1 MIEYIMKEVVPTYEV
16 YKMKKKYSLD
26 YSIERDIDRLHAVE
40 EILDS
45 LETNPSPSE
54 LEQMAS
60 YILYGKDEEG
70 KNAIQR
76 GETTDSDKR
85 YKSFQRAADKNQ
97 SLDEILDN
105 PLADQQALQSLETRY
120 IYTKKKPSI
129 RRPKYDKETGELI
142 DIGDRDIPGMQV
154 LWNTIDRLDRIAAI
168 NDGKLPPDEDTQ
180 IFTDSYRLYQFKHA
194 LIDIKRHQYYLK
206 DAYKPTLH
214 FLAITPPK
222 PQTYNWDSNA
232 AYWMPYDKWQ
242 ERVENAL
249 LHTISKDIQDYE
261 TRTTPDGEYQVK
273 WVVREHVFDWENP
286 RHIKAL
292 INNYSALYMELREK
306 LDSWGRT
313 LIYDFDRY
321 FDMVGFSPV
330 REYILTRK
338 IDKAPYPDIVKEL
351 QEKFG
356 LKYNENHLCT
366 ILSKEIPEKMALA
379 AKRHRMLLTTPQEE
393 RKCCFTCKQWLPRN
407 NLFFATNNSRKD
419 HFASNCKECEK
430 KRRIAKGGQAAYDR
444 RNKDAK
450 VLEMQTGKT

>member
-1 MIEYIMKEVVPTYEV
+1 
-16 YKMKKKYSLD
+16 MKKKYSLD
-26 YSIERDIDRLHAVE
+26 YSIERDTDRLQAVR

-97 SLDEILDN
+97 SLDEILEN
-105 PLADQQALQSLETRY
+105 PLADQQALQTLETRY

-129 RRPKYDKETGELI
+129 KKPKYDANGNLI
-142 DIGDRDIPGMQV
+142 DPGDSDIPGMV
-154 LWNTIDRLDRIAAI
+154 ELWNDIARLDHIAQV
-168 NDGKLPPDEDTQ
+168 NEGKIPPDEDTQ
-180 IFTDSYRLYQFKHA
+180 IFTDSYRFYQFKHA

-222 PQTYNWDSNA
+222 AQTYNWDVDSY
-232 AYWMPYDKWQ
+232 YWMPLDKWQ
-242 ERVENAL
+242 TRVDNAL
-249 LHTISKDIQDYE
+249 LHTISKNIEDYE
-261 TRTTPDGEYQVK
+261 TRQNEKGETEVK
-273 WVVREHVFDWENP
+273 WVVRQHHFDWEDP
-286 RHIKAL
+286 AHIKAL
-292 INNYSALYMELREK
+292 INHYSNLYMELREK

-313 LIYDFDRY
+313 LLYDFDRY
-321 FDMVGFSPV
+321 FDMAGFSPV

-338 IDKAPYPDIVKEL
+338 IDKASYPEIVEEL
-351 QEKFG
+351 QTKFG

-379 AKRHRMLLTTPQEE
+379 AKKHRMLLTTPQEE
-393 RKCCFTCKQWLPRN
+393 RKRCFTCKQWLPRN
-407 NLFFATNNSRKD
+407 NYFFATNNSRKD
-419 HFASNCKECEK
+419 KFASNCKECERK
-430 KRRIAKGGQAAYDR
+430 KRVAKGGQTEHDR
-444 RNKDAK
+444 RNKDSQ
-450 VLEMQTGKT
+450 VL

>member
-1 MIEYIMKEVVPTYEV
+1 
-16 YKMKKKYSLD
+16 MKKKYSLD
-26 YSIERDIDRLHAVE
+26 YSIERDVDRLQAVR

-70 KNAIQR
+70 KNAVQR

-97 SLDEILDN
+97 SLDEILEN
-105 PLADQQALQSLETRY
+105 PLADQQALQTLETRY

-129 RRPKYDKETGELI
+129 KKPKYDANGNLI
-142 DIGDRDIPGMQV
+142 DPGDSDIPGMV
-154 LWNTIDRLDRIAAI
+154 ELWNDIARLDHIAQV
-168 NDGKLPPDEDTQ
+168 NEGKIPPDEDTQ
-180 IFTDSYRLYQFKHA
+180 IFTDSYRFYQFKHA

-222 PQTYNWDSNA
+222 AQTYNWDVDSY
-232 AYWMPYDKWQ
+232 YWMPLDKWQ
-242 ERVENAL
+242 TRVDNAL
-249 LHTISKDIQDYE
+249 LHTISKNIEDYE
-261 TRTTPDGEYQVK
+261 TRQNEKGETEVK
-273 WVVREHVFDWENP
+273 WVVRQHHFDWENP
-286 RHIKAL
+286 AHIKAL
-292 INNYSALYMELREK
+292 INHYSNLYMELREK

-313 LIYDFDRY
+313 LLYDFDRY
-321 FDMVGFSPV
+321 FDMAGFSPV

-338 IDKAPYPDIVKEL
+338 IDKASYPEIVEEL
-351 QEKFG
+351 QTKFG

-379 AKRHRMLLTTPQEE
+379 AKKHRMLLTTPQEE
-393 RKCCFTCKQWLPRN
+393 RKRCFTCKQWLPRN
-407 NLFFATNNSRKD
+407 NYFFATNNSRKD
-419 HFASNCKECEK
+419 KFASNCKECERK
-430 KRRIAKGGQAAYDR
+430 KRVAKGGQTNYDR
-444 RNKDAK
+444 RNKDSQ
-450 VLEMQTGKT
+450 VL

>member
-1 MIEYIMKEVVPTYEV
+1 
-16 YKMKKKYSLD
+16 MKKKYSLD
-26 YSIERDIDRLHAVE
+26 YSIDRDVDRLEAVR

-45 LETNPSPSE
+45 METNPTASE

-70 KNAIQR
+70 KNAVQR

-105 PLADQQALQSLETRY
+105 PLADQQNLQTLETRY
-120 IYTKKKPSI
+120 IYTKKKPTI
-129 RRPKYDKETGELI
+129 RRPKYDKEGNLL
-142 DIGDRDIPGMQV
+142 DPGDSDIPGMQD
-154 LWNTIDRLDRIAAI
+154 LWDTIDRLDHIAAV
-168 NDGKLPPDEDTQ
+168 NDGKVPPDEDTQ

-206 DAYKPTLH
+206 DAYRPTLH

-222 PQTYNWDSNA
+222 AQTYNWDSDS
-232 AYWMPYDKWQ
+232 AYWMPLAQWQ
-242 ERVENAL
+242 TRVDNAL
-249 LHTISKDIQDYE
+249 LHTISKNLADYE
-261 TRTTPDGEYQVK
+261 TRTLEDGSVEVR
-273 WVVREHVFDWENP
+273 WVVRRHVFDWENP
-286 RHIKAL
+286 HHIKAL
-292 INNYSALYMELREK
+292 INNYSSLYMEVREK

-321 FDMVGFSPV
+321 FDMCGFSPV

-338 IDKAPYPDIVKEL
+338 IDKAPYPEIVQEL
-351 QEKFG
+351 QERFG

-366 ILSKEIPEKMALA
+366 ILSKEIPEKMAA
-379 AKRHRMLLTTPQEE
+379 AATKHRMLLTTPQEE
-393 RKCCFTCKQWLPRN
+393 RKQCFTCKQWLPRN
-407 NLFFATNNSRKD
+407 NYFFATNNSRKD

-430 KRRIAKGGQAAYDR
+430 KRRIAKGGQATYDR

-450 VLEMQTGKT
+450 VLQMQTGKT